1 MAHNSMSLRIAF
13 LVGGRRTG
21 STLLHNLLCGSPDA
35 HRYVGEFQFLTRI
48 LDAFRWGHDNYD
60 RLVRFYFRDR
70 DHLDDLQRETI
81 RNLISEAVTTLAPL
95 RCAILKNP
103 ELSAHV
109 LMLAKALPESPFVA
123 TIRDPRDQVASEQA
137 VIAKQLK
144 MGLRTGVIPSA
155 RDLAI
160 HFRSYYDPLWKLQA
174 AQPERVIF
182 VKYEDLV
189 LSPTPT
195 IADICSFLE
204 IRPDGIDPTREWD
217 FGDVKEA
224 AMKARPSWTPL
235 FGQPLSRE
243 RIGVWSS
250 QLTSEEIRQID
261 EETAFIRNK
270 FSYRMPAEREAAK

>member
-1 MAHNSMSLRIAF
+1 MADNSMSLRIAF

-48 LDAFRWGHDNYD
+48 LDAFRWGH
-60 RLVRFYFRDR
+60 
-70 DHLDDLQRETI
+70 HLDDLQRETI

-160 HFRSYYDPLWKLQA
+160 HFRSYYDPL
-174 AQPERVIF
+174 
-182 VKYEDLV
+182 
-189 LSPTPT
+189 LSQN
-195 IADICSFLE
+195 A
-204 IRPDGIDPTREWD
+204 
-217 FGDVKEA
+217 
-224 AMKARPSWTPL
+224 
-235 FGQPLSRE
+235 
-243 RIGVWSS
+243 SS
-250 QLTSEEIRQID
+250 S
-261 EETAFIRNK
+261 
-270 FSYRMPAEREAAK
+270 

>member
-1 MAHNSMSLRIAF
+1 MRNRLAAHARPKRTP
-13 LVGGRRTG
+13 RR
-21 STLLHNLLCGSPDA
+21 
-35 HRYVGEFQFLTRI
+35 GESHSV
-48 LDAFRWGHDNYD
+48 D
-60 RLVRFYFRDR
+60 
-70 DHLDDLQRETI
+70 
-81 RNLISEAVTTLAPL
+81 
-95 RCAILKNP
+95 
-103 ELSAHV
+103 
-109 LMLAKALPESPFVA
+109 
-123 TIRDPRDQVASEQA
+123 
-137 VIAKQLK
+137 
-144 MGLRTGVIPSA
+144 TGVIPSA

-224 AMKARPSWTPL
+224 AMKAHPSWTPL

>member
-1 MAHNSMSLRIAF
+1 MTTTSISPRIAF

-21 STLLHNLLCGSPDA
+21 STLLHNLLCRSPDT
-35 HRYVGEFQFLTRI
+35 HRYIGEFQFLAKI
-48 LDAFRWGHDNYD
+48 SDAFSWGHDNFD
-60 RLVRFYFRDR
+60 RLVRFYFRDSN
-70 DHLDDLQRETI
+70 HLVSFQSETI
-81 RNLISEAVTTLAPL
+81 RNLLSEVLTTLAPL

-109 LMLAKALPESPFVA
+109 LMLAKALPDSRFVA
-123 TIRDPRDQVASEQA
+123 TIRDPKDQVASEQA

-160 HFRSYYDPLWKLQA
+160 HFRSYYDALWELQA
-174 AQPERVIF
+174 AQPDRVIF

-189 LSPTPT
+189 LSPAPT
-195 IADICSFLE
+195 IAEICTFLE
-204 IRPDGIDPTREWD
+204 IRPDGIDPTREWN

-243 RIGVWSS
+243 RIGVWSP
-250 QLTSEEIRQID
+250 QLTTEEIHQID
-261 EETAFIRNK
+261 EETAFISIK
-270 FSYRMPAEREAAK
+270 FGYRASVGGETAK